1 MLTDGQSAG
10 RGLVILSDIPAE
22 SLLLA
27 AQPLFDLSTIDLT
40 EVAVPPDVVGGIN
53 PQSGPMRQ
61 LDHLIWLNDDS
72 TVGLGV
78 KSVRDDEF
86 WVAGHIPGRPLLPGV
101 LMIEAAAQMSSILH
115 TFAHSIG
122 QTEFLGFTRCN
133 DVVFRGQVVPGD
145 TLYLLA
151 KQISFRRRQFV
162 SSTQAM
168 VDGRL
173 VFEAT
178 ITGMIL

>member
-1 MLTDGQSAG
+1 M
-10 RGLVILSDIPAE
+10 
-22 SLLLA
+22 A

-40 EVAVPPDVVGGIN
+40 QVAVPPDIVAGIN

-61 LDHLIWLNDDS
+61 LDHLIWMNDDS
-72 TVGLGV
+72 TCGLGV
-78 KSVRDDEF
+78 KTVRDDEF

-101 LMIEAAAQMSSILH
+101 MMIEAAAQMSSVLH

-122 QTEFLGFTRCN
+122 ETEFLGFTRCDN
-133 DVVFRGQVVPGD
+133 VVFRGQVVPGD

-151 KQISFRRRQFV
+151 RQISFRQRQFV

-168 VDGRL
+168 VNNRL

>member
-1 MLTDGQSAG
+1 M
-10 RGLVILSDIPAE
+10 
-22 SLLLA
+22 A
-27 AQPLFDLSTIDLT
+27 ASPLFDLDELDLT
-40 EVAVPPDVVGGIN
+40 QVAVSSQRVGEIN
-53 PQSGPMRQ
+53 PQAGHMRQ
-61 LDHLIWLNDDS
+61 LDHLIWITDDFS
-72 TVGLGV
+72 YALGV
-78 KSVRDDEF
+78 KHVRDDEF
-86 WVAGHIPGRPLLPGV
+86 WVPGHVPGRPLLPGV
-101 LMIEAAAQMSSILH
+101 LMIEAAAQLCSLTERLRPEMDAEM
-115 TFAHSIG
+115 FIG
-122 QTEFLGFTRCN
+122 FIRCD